1 MIKKVYKIR
10 KLHRTIFS
18 TFYNALQPNFTILL
32 RAFSILYMIFWR
44 SQFDF
49 ASCVISCF
57 LNSTRF
63 QICGQGFQICGQV
76 FQIQQLIN
84 RRRLCPRLLSFAC
97 ITKYVVSCSQKHLKN
112 ETVIRGFIK
121 YFLSTSR
128 NCKVCL
134 LIVHG

>member
-1 MIKKVYKIR
+1 MIQKYVYKIR

-18 TFYNALQPNFTILL
+18 TFYNVLQPNFTILL

-49 ASCVISCF
+49 ASCVTSFF
-57 LNSTRF
+57 LNSTR
-63 QICGQGFQICGQV
+63 FQICGQV

-84 RRRLCPRLLSFAC
+84 RRQLCPGLLSFAC